1 MYSIKDEEDSLFDL
15 LIKLG
20 DMGYEGFWIV
30 AQKEDE
36 LVVVGHDPVDLFTI
50 LTETIIDAK
59 KSSKTIINKRGA

>member
-1 MYSIKDEEDSLFDL
+1 MYSIMDEEDSLFDL

-50 LTETIIDAK
+50 LTEAIIDAK
-59 KSSKTIINKRGA
+59 KSSKSDN

>member
-20 DMGYEGFWIV
+20 NMGYEGFWIV

-50 LTETIIDAK
+50 LSDAIVAAK
-59 KSSKTIINKRGA
+59 ASEGSGN